1 MSCILEIKETY
12 YPENI
17 ALATASEE
25 ASWLRCLLTE
35 IPLWEKHMSVVLIHC
50 DSTAAIAKIENRYY
64 NGKRRQI
71 RRKHITVRDCISK
84 GAVRVDH
91 VRTDENL
98 ADPLTKGLAREKVY
112 NTLYK
117 MGLTRIG
124 K

>member
-1 MSCILEIKETY
+1 M
-12 YPENI
+12 I
-17 ALATASEE
+17 ALVSASEE

-35 IPLWEKHMSVVLIHC
+35 IPLWEKHMPVVLIHY
-50 DSTAAIAKIENRYY
+50 DSTAAIAKIENHYY

-71 RRKHITVRDCISK
+71 RRKHITVRDFISK

-98 ADPLTKGLAREKVY
+98 AYPLTKGLDREKVY
-112 NTLYK
+112 NTSYK
-117 MGLTRIG
+117 MRLMSIENELLMMVTRP

>member
-1 MSCILEIKETY
+1 M
-12 YPENI
+12 I

-25 ASWLRCLLTE
+25 ASWLRCLLAE
-35 IPLWEKHMSVVLIHC
+35 IPLWEKPMPAVLIHC

-71 RRKHITVRDCISK
+71 RRKHSTIRDCISK

-98 ADPLTKGLAREKVY
+98 ADPLTKGLAREKVQ
-112 NTLYK
+112 NTSKKNGTNAY
-117 MGLTRIG
+117 REISFS
-124 K
+124 